1 MYTQMMETMRLISVA
16 GSVHFSPHI
25 KTDKKGNQYVH
36 FTITTNPHEETPR
49 PQFHIRVYDKEMML
63 MAMKLQSGT
72 KICVTG
78 EYKDSIAIVAGC
90 LLISQQ
96 VIASNIEF
104 VTVKINK

>member
-1 MYTQMMETMRLISVA
+1 
-16 GSVHFSPHI
+16 
-25 KTDKKGNQYVH
+25 
-36 FTITTNPHEETPR
+36 
-49 PQFHIRVYDKEMML
+49 ML

-96 VIASNIEF
+96 VIASNIEL